1 MGGVHSSENRLPFR
15 SLGAGMLTTGDG
27 LANLF
32 PLRGMIPPDINPEE
46 YSGKFQGDILLD
58 DPTIVML
65 RNAYIATDVL
75 WPNNTVVW
83 KFKKND
89 FDKEQRAA
97 IQEAI
102 CLIENKTCIRFRK
115 PEPDEKVYV
124 RITGNTTGC
133 YSMVGYQAE
142 RGIHVMNL
150 APHSPGSGCLRLG
163 TIVHEFMHIL
173 GFFHMHSTH
182 DRDDYVRIVEENITP
197 APTRYRPE
205 HSIASPGIELPT
217 FQFTKAL
224 KKFDGLMGQ
233 RDYVTD
239 SDWLRINRNYD
250 CPGAWD

>member
-1 MGGVHSSENRLPFR
+1 MKCLVAVLSIIGLVVALLPTIKDISTKIKAFAFR
-15 SLGAGMLTTGDG
+15 KFLKGTMKGDG
-27 LANLF
+27 LAKLF
-32 PLRGMIPPDINPEE
+32 PLRDMIPPDINPEE

-197 APTRYRPE
+197 GK
-205 HSIASPGIELPT
+205 SI
-217 FQFTKAL
+217 
-224 KKFDGLMGQ
+224 
-233 RDYVTD
+233 
-239 SDWLRINRNYD
+239 
-250 CPGAWD
+250 